1 MFKEVIRVNDEDLRK
16 ASKKFYEG
24 LADMSISRGF
34 SIFLDRLLEF
44 QRTHQEYFRILAL
57 NMVTSEAEE
66 AIPGYETLQR
76 STERQ
81 MELFINDYQITRPKY
96 EVEMFFSSM
105 QAIVISYLGASSF
118 WAKRLKMDPES
129 IEYFNW
135 AKESILR
142 TIEPRLHQL
151 IKPDDREVTHS
162 SL

>member
-1 MFKEVIRVNDEDLRK
+1 
-16 ASKKFYEG
+16 
-24 LADMSISRGF
+24 MSISRGF

-81 MELFINDYQITRPKY
+81 MELFINDYKITRPKY

-151 IKPDDREVTHS
+151 IKPVDREMTHS
-162 SL
+162 SP